1 MRAFPNPVQPDDAVY
16 RENLRLNQ
24 VEYYLE
30 HIHLRSQPRC
40 LGIVLGNACN
50 LHCVHCY
57 QAKNGD
63 NLLRPAAIGRELR
76 REFMA
81 MYPYL
86 DTLRI
91 QGGEVFAIPEFQ
103 DLVDDVASVAAR
115 PLLSISTN
123 GTLIDDVWAERM
135 VRVPFRAVTIS
146 IDAAHA
152 ATFARLRRG
161 ADLATVLANVARVQ
175 EWKRRLGTTMPS
187 LDSFFVIMRSNFREI
202 PDYLELMKELGIGE
216 VALQTMEVNR
226 ENSSREPGLE
236 QREAILDPAEVQELH
251 SVLKSTF
258 ARYQGAF
265 GMIRVSGVRVLF
277 DAHGLDSS
285 FLEEEQCS
293 LYPESDVFDRGG
305 DGFALCPNPWT
316 TLFVAENGNV
326 HLCFLSEPIGNLY
339 ETPLSRLW
347 NSPAAVAK
355 RSDIVAGRYTA
366 SGCSQRWCSWRDGS
380 RRTPPDGKRVRQLLA
395 EFGELRRRATL
406 LLPVSPSPVQYPSAL
421 PALRRLFASKDRRFA
436 EFECLFHQLCDT
448 NGEIHET
455 GRKYIDELEQRI
467 EALQA
472 HADHLEAKTEKA
484 VADFQALRDE
494 FQRFRRPLSVRAAH
508 KVADIWAR
516 MTRQR
521 ER

>member
-1 MRAFPNPVQPDDAVY
+1 MRASPNPVQPDDAVY

-30 HIHLRSQPRC
+30 HIHLLSQPRC

-50 LHCVHCY
+50 LRCVHCY
-57 QAKNGD
+57 QAKNSD

-135 VRVPFRAVTIS
+135 VRTPFRAVTVS

-152 ATFARLRRG
+152 NTFARLRRG

-175 EWKRRLGTTMPS
+175 EWKRRLETAWPT
-187 LDSFFVIMRSNFREI
+187 LNSFFVILRSNFREI
-202 PDYLELMKELGIGE
+202 PDYLELMSELGIDE

-236 QREAILDPAEVQELH
+236 QREAILDPAEVQEVH
-251 SVLKSTF
+251 SVLKSAF
-258 ARYQGAF
+258 ARYRGAF
-265 GMIRVSGVRVLF
+265 QMIRVSGVRVLF
-277 DAHGLDSS
+277 DAQGLDSS
-285 FLEEEQCS
+285 FLEEEQCG
-293 LYPESDVFDRGG
+293 LYPESGVFDRGR

-355 RSDIVAGRYTA
+355 RSDIIAGRYAA
-366 SGCSQRWCSWRDGS
+366 SGCSQRWCSWREGN
-380 RRTPPDGKRVRQLLA
+380 RRAPSDGKGIRQLLA
-395 EFGELRRRATL
+395 EFGEMRRRAAS
-406 LLPVSPSPVQYPSAL
+406 LLPDAPSTARYPSAL
-421 PALRRLFASKDRRFA
+421 PALRRLFTSKDRRIA
-436 EFECLFHQLCDT
+436 ELECLFRQLCDT
-448 NGEIHET
+448 NTAIHEN
-455 GRKYIDELEQRI
+455 GRRYIDELEQRI
-467 EALQA
+467 EALQT
-472 HADHLEAKTEKA
+472 HANHLEAKTEKA
-484 VADFQALRDE
+484 VADFHAIQDE
-494 FQRFRRPLSVRAAH
+494 FQRLRRPLSMRAAH
-508 KVADIWAR
+508 QMVALWAR
-516 MTRQR
+516 MTRQPKR
-521 ER
+521 